1 MKSTNVPGR
10 RFYNRS
16 AIFLLTVLALALPT
30 VLASGP
36 TGQIDS
42 SSSNK
47 SAPFAVYPGYERF
60 DIKTKATIV
69 LPSQKY
75 GLPVHAKRNA
85 YQLSELDSSE
95 TDHAAPNQVGI
106 DRRLDLMSS
115 QQGRRFENPDGS
127 KVRIL
132 VITAPGAKSLRMRFE
147 NFNLPEG
154 DEVYA
159 YGLSSDSHVAGPY
172 TGRGPL
178 GSDSFWADAVEGE
191 TIVIEHFIKR
201 HETGFRLAALSHIFG
216 SIDAGRV
223 SAEVLS
229 CEVDASCSGAGLGN
243 EVGRLLFQSGG
254 GAFVCTGTMLNNQ
267 RSDFTPFFLTAAH
280 CISSESEASSAQVYW
295 FYQTTHCDNNTLRSD
310 IAVTSGAILIA
321 TSQKADSS
329 LLKLSGAI
337 PPGVGFAGWNAD
349 PLTSS
354 QLVYGLHHPGGGIP
368 PSTVSFLRRAAG
380 NLSIAP
386 FNNCGATGLVNGYR
400 VSWQTGLV
408 EPGSSGSGVF
418 LNQGGGLV
426 GVLSCGP
433 ANLVCS
439 SAFALYGRLS
449 DFYPQVQ
456 VFLEGGSGGDNCV
469 SALFTEQQNFG
480 LDGGLATVVVTATS
494 ACVWKATTNASWLTV
509 LNGGS
514 GAGGGLLGLAIEKN
528 TGPPR
533 SATVTIQ
540 NKTLSIHQEGI
551 PCTYALTPTARTVSS
566 SGGSGS
572 IDVTAPG
579 GCQWAGVPDVS
590 WITVTSP
597 NSSGNGTLTYTV
609 EPNPTG
615 GSRSGHIS
623 IAGQTVTIT
632 QETGP
637 AITSATIEGKQL
649 IVTGVNFVDGAELLV
664 DGVKQKKTFNDET
677 NPTTIIVAR
686 KSGKT
691 IARGQTVNLQ
701 VRNPDGQ
708 LSQQFSFTRP

>member
-1 MKSTNVPGR
+1 MMLRYVVAR
-10 RFYNRS
+10 RFSNPLV
-16 AIFLLTVLALALPT
+16 IFLLTGMALALPT
-30 VLASGP
+30 VFASGP
-36 TGQIDS
+36 KVQTDS
-42 SSSNK
+42 PSTNK

-60 DIKTKATIV
+60 DIKTKANIV

-75 GLPVHAKRNA
+75 GMPVHAKRNA
-85 YQLSELDSSE
+85 YRLDELDSSQTAKTE
-95 TDHAAPNQVGI
+95 PNQVGV

-115 QQGRRFENPDGS
+115 QQGRRFINPDGS

-132 VITAPGAKSLRMRFE
+132 VITAPGAKSLRTRFE
-147 NFNLPEG
+147 DFNLRAG

-172 TGRGPL
+172 TGKGPL
-178 GSDSFWADAVEGE
+178 DNGGFWADAVEGD
-191 TIVIEHFIKR
+191 TIVIEHYIKR
-201 HETGFRLAALSHIFG
+201 HEAGFRVATLSHIFG
-216 SIDAGRV
+216 SIDAGSV

-229 CEVDASCSGAGLGN
+229 CEVDASCSGTGFGN

-254 GAFVCTGTMLNNQ
+254 GAFVCTGTMLNNL

-310 IAVTSGAILIA
+310 IAVTSGAILLA

-329 LLKLSGAI
+329 LLKLRGAI
-337 PPGVGFAGWNAD
+337 PPGVGFAGWSAD
-349 PLTSS
+349 PLRGG
-354 QLVYGLHHPGGGIP
+354 QQVYGLHHPGGGIP
-368 PSTVSFLRRAAG
+368 PSTVSFLRRATG
-380 NLSIAP
+380 SLSAAQ
-386 FNNCGATGLVNGYR
+386 FTNCAATGLVNGYR

-408 EPGSSGSGVF
+408 EPGSSGSGLF
-418 LNQGGGLV
+418 LSQGGLV

-433 ANLVCS
+433 ANLSCNSPV
-439 SAFALYGRLS
+439 ALYGRLS

-469 SALFTEQQNFG
+469 SALFTAQQNFG
-480 LDGGLATVVVTATS
+480 LEGGLCTVVVTATS
-494 ACVWKATTNASWLTV
+494 ACVWTATTNASWLTV

-533 SATVTIQ
+533 TATVTIQ
-540 NKTLSIHQEGI
+540 SQTLSIHQEGV
-551 PCTYALTPTARTVSS
+551 PCTYAVAPTARTEAS

-572 IDVTAPG
+572 IDVTAPV
-579 GCQWAGVPDVS
+579 GCQWAGVADVS

-609 EPNPTG
+609 ESNPTG

-637 AITSATIEGKQL
+637 AIANATIEGKQL

-664 DGVKQKKTFNDET
+664 DGVKQKKTFNDPEK
-677 NPTTIIVAR
+677 PTTSIVAR
-686 KSGKT
+686 KSGKA
-691 IARGQTVNLQ
+691 IAKGQTVVLQ